1 MHPDFY
7 WSLNYW
13 LDEFVQLWR
22 RQPKQMWFQLIV
34 SLVGLAAFW
43 NTYRLIVQGAS
54 RWAPLNGLALTLLI
68 FMVLVSMER
77 RRYGEPYVFNRGQSY
92 LFMAG
97 PWLVPHMFGVAALGW
112 KYHAAEIPVWMR
124 EWWVFWVVGP
134 TLLVVVA
141 VVFHFADTP
150 RYWDASCGSMLKS
163 PSKWW
168 LNRWQMPIL
177 VTLVLIA
184 VVPTWWTSGRERWI
198 SMAMVCVCI
207 LLGLWD
213 DRRKLN
219 PRNQHVKWDP
229 RKFARVL

>member
-1 MHPDFY
+1 MRPDFY

-34 SLVGLAAFW
+34 SLIGLVAYW
-43 NTYRLIVQGAS
+43 NTYRLIVQGVS

-68 FMVLVSMER
+68 FMALVFMER
-77 RRYGEPYVFNRGQSY
+77 RRYGEPHVFNRGQSY
-92 LFMAG
+92 LFTAG
-97 PWLVPHMFGVAALGW
+97 PFIVPQLFGLAALGW
-112 KYHAAEIPVWMR
+112 KSHAAEIPQLLKGWWM
-124 EWWVFWVVGP
+124 FWVVGL

-150 RYWDASCGSMLKS
+150 RYWDTGYGSALKS

-168 LNRWQMPIL
+168 LNHWQMPIL

-184 VVPTWWTSGRERWI
+184 VVPTWWISGWERWVSI
-198 SMAMVCVCI
+198 ALVCLCAA
-207 LLGLWD
+207 LGLWD

-219 PRNQHVKWDP
+219 PYNQHVKWNP
-229 RKFARVL
+229 QKFQRVI